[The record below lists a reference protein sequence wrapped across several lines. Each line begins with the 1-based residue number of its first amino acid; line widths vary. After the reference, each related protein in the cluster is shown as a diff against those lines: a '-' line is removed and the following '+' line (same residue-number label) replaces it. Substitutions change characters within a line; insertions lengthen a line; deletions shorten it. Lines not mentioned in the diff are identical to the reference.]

1 MIHEAGYKT
10 ERGSDAQK
18 ATRRYSYETLCRV
31 STWYYKEDAISG
43 VEKEGR
49 EKA

>member
-18 ATRRYSYETLCRV
+18 QP
-31 STWYYKEDAISG
+31 EDTAMRLYAG
-43 VEKEGR
+43 
-49 EKA
+49 

>member
-18 ATRRYSYETLCRV
+18 QL
-31 STWYYKEDAISG
+31 EDTAMRLYAG
-43 VEKEGR
+43 
-49 EKA
+49 